1 MPIRF
6 DLTDLR
12 LFVHVAEAGSI
23 THGAARANMT
33 LASASERIRA
43 MEDALSAP
51 LLERNRRGI
60 RLTSAGTVLLH
71 HAWIVSQQL
80 EQMRGDLDN
89 FGKGLTGH
97 VRLLSNIGAMEFLPV
112 PLAAFLSA
120 HPNIDVD
127 LEHHGSGEIIRAI
140 AAGRGDIGIV
150 GETVDPGAELDSFP
164 FAEIRLV
171 LVTPLRHPLS
181 RHRKIAFRE
190 TLDREFIGFAA
201 GSPMQDVLN
210 YHAFR
215 AGRRFK
221 LRIRLNGTD
230 LMCQMVEKGIGLA
243 ILPETAA
250 IPAVNGYPCHSS
262 YGHLGS
268 SPPNDLRK
276 KFQVPTCTRSMAG
289 QVFEVTH
296 TRALTIMSWLPH
308 ISLPSIDGFRRLLAR
323 PRHREVTS
331 RSLLPEEKQSC
342 HRLPI
347 Y

>member
-1 MPIRF
+1 MSIRY

-12 LFVHVAEAGSI
+12 LFVHIAEAGSI

-43 MEDALSAP
+43 MEVALSAP

-112 PLAAFLSA
+112 PLATFLSA
-120 HPNIDVD
+120 HPNIDVE

-150 GETVDPGAELDSFP
+150 AETVDPGAELDSFP
-164 FAEIRLV
+164 FGDEIRLV
-171 LVTPLRHPLS
+171 LVTPRRHPLT

-190 TLDREFIGFAA
+190 TLDHEFIGFGA
-201 GSPMQDVLN
+201 GSPMQDLLN

-221 LRIRLNGTD
+221 LRIRLNGSD

-250 IPAVNGYPCHSS
+250 RRS
-262 YGHLGS
+262 
-268 SPPNDLRK
+268 
-276 KFQVPTCTRSMAG
+276 QQSMAIR
-289 QVFEVTH
+289 VIP
-296 TRALTIMSWLPH
+296 LTDTWARLPLR
-308 ISLPSIDGFRRLLAR
+308 ICVRSFRSLPAHAQRLVEFLR
-323 PRHREVTS
+323 PRT
-331 RSLLPEEKQSC
+331 LCLDDQGAG
-342 HRLPI
+342 
-347 Y
+347 

>member
-89 FGKGLTGH
+89 FGRGLRGH
-97 VRLLSNIGAMEFLPV
+97 VRLLSNIGAMESLPV

-127 LEHHGSGEIIRAI
+127 LEHHGSGEIVRSI

-150 GETVDPGAELDSFP
+150 GETIDPGAELESFP
-164 FAEIRLV
+164 FSEVRLV
-171 LVTPLRHPLS
+171 LVTPRRDPFS
-181 RHRKIAFRE
+181 RHRKIAFCE
-190 TLDREFIGFAA
+190 VLDREFIGFAA
-201 GSPMQDVLN
+201 GSPMQDLLN

-221 LRIRLNGTD
+221 LRIRLNGSD

-250 IPAVNGYPCHSS
+250 RRFQESMAIRVIPLTDTWA
-262 YGHLGS
+262 
-268 SPPNDLRK
+268 LRYLSIC
-276 KFQVPTCTRSMAG
+276 VRSM
-289 QVFEVTH
+289 
-296 TRALTIMSWLPH
+296 R
-308 ISLPSIDGFRRLLAR
+308 SLPAHAQRLVEYLRSRTPVPGR
-323 PRHREVTS
+323 P
-331 RSLLPEEKQSC
+331 
-342 HRLPI
+342 
-347 Y
+347 

>member
-12 LFVHVAEAGSI
+12 LFLNVAEAGSI
-23 THGAARANMT
+23 THGAARTNMT

-80 EQMRGDLDN
+80 EQLRGDLDN
-89 FGKGLTGH
+89 FGNGLTGH

-112 PLAAFLSA
+112 PLAAFLAA
-120 HPNIDVD
+120 HRNIHVD

-150 GETVDPGAELDSFP
+150 GETIDPGVELDSYP

-171 LVTPLRHPLS
+171 LVTPMRHALN
-181 RHRKIAFRE
+181 RHRKIAFRT
-190 TLDREFIGFAA
+190 TLDHEFIGYAA
-201 GSPMQDVLN
+201 GSPMQDLLN

-215 AGRRFK
+215 AGRRLN
-221 LRIRLNGTD
+221 LRIRLNGSD

-250 IPAVNGYPCHSS
+250 RRS
-262 YGHLGS
+262 
-268 SPPNDLRK
+268 
-276 KFQVPTCTRSMAG
+276 QESMAIR
-289 QVFEVTH
+289 VIPLTDAW
-296 TRALTIMSWLPH
+296 ALRHLSICVRSVR
-308 ISLPSIDGFRRLLAR
+308 SLPVHAQRLVEYLKLHSPA
-323 PRHREVTS
+323 P
-331 RSLLPEEKQSC
+331 
-342 HRLPI
+342 
-347 Y
+347 

>member
-1 MPIRF
+1 MSIRF

-33 LASASERIRA
+33 LPSASERIRA
-43 MEDALSAP
+43 MEIALGAP

-71 HAWIVSQQL
+71 HAWIVLQQL
-80 EQMRGDLDN
+80 KLMRGDLDN
-89 FGKGLTGH
+89 FGKGLAGH

-120 HPNIDVD
+120 HPNINID

-140 AAGRGDIGIV
+140 GAGRGDIGIV
-150 GETVDPGAELDSFP
+150 GEAVAPGAELETFP

-171 LVTPLRHPLS
+171 LVTPLRHPLA
-181 RHRKIAFRE
+181 RHRKVAFRE
-190 TLDREFIGFAA
+190 TLDHEFIGFSA
-201 GSPMQDVLN
+201 GSPMQDLLN

-221 LRIRLNGTD
+221 LRIRLTGSD
-230 LMCQMVEKGIGLA
+230 LMCQMVEKGIGVA

-250 IPAVNGYPCHSS
+250 RRAKQSMSIRVIPLTDAWTLRQLTICVRS
-262 YGHLGS
+262 LGS
-268 SPPNDLRK
+268 LPAHAQRLVEFLRPPAP
-276 KFQVPTCTRSMAG
+276 VP
-289 QVFEVTH
+289 
-296 TRALTIMSWLPH
+296 
-308 ISLPSIDGFRRLLAR
+308 
-323 PRHREVTS
+323 
-331 RSLLPEEKQSC
+331 
-342 HRLPI
+342 
-347 Y
+347 

>member
-1 MPIRF
+1 MESAKRALGAAEGTSLIMAMRF

-23 THGAARANMT
+23 TQGAARANMT
-33 LASASERIRA
+33 LASASQRISA
-43 MEDALSAP
+43 MEDALSAM

-89 FGKGLTGH
+89 FGKGLSGH

-120 HPNIDVD
+120 HPNVAID
-127 LEHHGSGEIIRAI
+127 LEHHGSGDILRAI

-150 GETVDPGAELDSFP
+150 GDTVDPGAELDSFP
-164 FAEIRLV
+164 FADIRLV
-171 LVTPLRHPLS
+171 LVTPHRHPLS

-190 TLDREFIGFAA
+190 TLDYEFIGFPA
-201 GSPMQDVLN
+201 GSPMQNLLDQ
-210 YHAFR
+210 HAFR

-221 LRIRLNGTD
+221 LRIRLNGSD

-243 ILPETAA
+243 ILPATAA
-250 IPAVNGYPCHSS
+250 GRA
-262 YGHLGS
+262 
-268 SPPNDLRK
+268 
-276 KFQVPTCTRSMAG
+276 QQSMAIR
-289 QVFEVTH
+289 VIPLTDAW
-296 TRALTIMSWLPH
+296 ALRHLSICVRSFR
-308 ISLPSIDGFRRLLAR
+308 SLPARAQRLIEFLR
-323 PRHREVTS
+323 PPPPV
-331 RSLLPEEKQSC
+331 P
-342 HRLPI
+342 
-347 Y
+347 

>member
-1 MPIRF
+1 MMSTRF

-23 THGAARANMT
+23 THGAARSNMT

-60 RLTSAGTVLLH
+60 RLTSAGSVLLH
-71 HAWIVSQQL
+71 HAWTVSQQL
-80 EQMRGDLDN
+80 EQMRGDLDK
-89 FGKGLTGH
+89 FGKGLRGH
-97 VRLLSNIGAMEFLPV
+97 VRLLSNIGAMESLPV

-127 LEHHGSGEIIRAI
+127 LEHHGSVEIVRSI

-150 GETVDPGAELDSFP
+150 AETIGPGTELESFP
-164 FAEIRLV
+164 FSEVRLV
-171 LVTPLRHPLS
+171 LVTPRSDPLG

-190 TLDREFIGFAA
+190 ALDREFIGFAA
-201 GSPMQDVLN
+201 GSPMQDLLN

-221 LRIRLNGTD
+221 LRIRLNGSD

-250 IPAVNGYPCHSS
+250 RRSQESLAIRVIPLTDTWALR
-262 YGHLGS
+262 HLS
-268 SPPNDLRK
+268 IC
-276 KFQVPTCTRSMAG
+276 VRSM
-289 QVFEVTH
+289 
-296 TRALTIMSWLPH
+296 R
-308 ISLPSIDGFRRLLAR
+308 SLPVHAQRLVEYLR
-323 PRHREVTS
+323 S
-331 RSLLPEEKQSC
+331 RTPVA
-342 HRLPI
+342 
-347 Y
+347 

>member
-43 MEDALSAP
+43 MEEALNAP
-51 LLERNRRGI
+51 LLERKRRGVQ
-60 RLTSAGTVLLH
+60 LTSAGRVLLH
-71 HAWIVSQQL
+71 HAWIVTQQL
-80 EQMRGDLDN
+80 EQMRGDLTN
-89 FGKGLTGH
+89 FGKGLRGH
-97 VRLLSNIGAMEFLPV
+97 VRLLSNIGSMEFLPA

-127 LEHHGSGEIIRAI
+127 LEHRGSGEIVRSI

-150 GETVDPGAELDSFP
+150 GEAVDLAAELENFP
-164 FAEIRLV
+164 FEVVRLV

-181 RHRKIAFRE
+181 RNRKIAFRE
-190 TLDREFIGFAA
+190 ALDREFVGFAA
-201 GSPMQDVLN
+201 GSPMQDLLN

-215 AGRRFK
+215 AGRRLK
-221 LRIRLNGTD
+221 LRISLNGSD

-250 IPAVNGYPCHSS
+250 RRC
-262 YGHLGS
+262 
-268 SPPNDLRK
+268 
-276 KFQVPTCTRSMAG
+276 QQSMAIRVIPLTDTWALR
-289 QVFEVTH
+289 Q
-296 TRALTIMSWLPH
+296 LTICVRSFR
-308 ISLPSIDGFRRLLAR
+308 SLPVHAQRLVEFLR
-323 PRHREVTS
+323 S
-331 RSLLPEEKQSC
+331 RTPVA
-342 HRLPI
+342 
-347 Y
+347 